1 MKKSVLYSIMV
12 FVLCLGFKAQA
23 QSPAI
28 TEYNAKLNSLTEE
41 IEEEILENLVNGAP
55 AMIFI
60 SADSN
65 QPKAYQRSGEQIKM
79 MMLNQP
85 ADLTLL
91 LNAYKG
97 QLEAVRVINIEWN
110 GTDNF
115 TFPTNLLEQLPS
127 IQYVYIRSY
136 QDLSKAKIEAAFQGL
151 IQLLSGQTEVEVEI
165 LYSTMEQP
173 Q

>member
-1 MKKSVLYSIMV
+1 MRKSVFYSIMV
-12 FVLCLGFKAQA
+12 LVLCLGFKAQA
-23 QSPAI
+23 QSLI
-28 TEYNAKLNSLTEE
+28 TEYNAKLSGLTGMEK
-41 IEEEILENLVNGAP
+41 EILEDLVNGAP

-60 SADSN
+60 SADSD

-85 ADLTLL
+85 ADLTRL

-110 GTDNF
+110 GSDNF

-127 IQYVYIRSY
+127 MQYVYIRSY
-136 QDLSKAKIEAAFQGL
+136 QDLSKEDIEAAFQGL
-151 IQLLSGQTEVEVEI
+151 IQLLSEQTEVEVEI
-165 LYSTMEQP
+165 LYSVMEQP

>member
-1 MKKSVLYSIMV
+1 MVL
-12 FVLCLGFKAQA
+12 VLCLGFKAQA
-23 QSPAI
+23 QSLV
-28 TEYNAKLNSLTEE
+28 TEYNAKLSGLTGMEK
-41 IEEEILENLVNGAP
+41 EILEDLVNGAP

-60 SADSN
+60 SADSD

-85 ADLTLL
+85 ADLTRL

-110 GTDNF
+110 GSDNF

-127 IQYVYIRSY
+127 MQYVYIRSY
-136 QDLSKAKIEAAFQGL
+136 QDLSKTKIEAAFQGL

-165 LYSTMEQP
+165 LYSVMEQP

>member
-1 MKKSVLYSIMV
+1 MRKSVFYSIMV
-12 FVLCLGFKAQA
+12 LVLCLGFKAQA
-23 QSPAI
+23 QSLV
-28 TEYNAKLNSLTEE
+28 TEYNAKLSGLTGMEK
-41 IEEEILENLVNGAP
+41 EILEDLVNGAP

-60 SADSN
+60 SADSD

-85 ADLTLL
+85 ADLTRL

-110 GTDNF
+110 GSDNF

-127 IQYVYIRSY
+127 MQYVYIRSY
-136 QDLSKAKIEAAFQGL
+136 QDLSKTKIEAAFQGL

-165 LYSTMEQP
+165 LYSVMEQP

>member
-1 MKKSVLYSIMV
+1 MRKSVFYSIMAL
-12 FVLCLGFKAQA
+12 VLCLGFKAQA
-23 QSPAI
+23 QSLI
-28 TEYNAKLNSLTEE
+28 TEYNAKLSGLTGMEK
-41 IEEEILENLVNGAP
+41 EILEDLVNGAP

-60 SADSN
+60 SADSD

-85 ADLTLL
+85 ADLTRL

-110 GTDNF
+110 GSDNF

-127 IQYVYIRSY
+127 MQYVYIRSY
-136 QDLSKAKIEAAFQGL
+136 QDLSKTKIEAAFQGL

-165 LYSTMEQP
+165 LYSVMEQP

>member
-1 MKKSVLYSIMV
+1 MRKSVFYSIMV
-12 FVLCLGFKAQA
+12 LVLCLGFKAQA
-23 QSPAI
+23 QSLI
-28 TEYNAKLNSLTEE
+28 TEYNAKLSGLTGMEK
-41 IEEEILENLVNGAP
+41 EILEDLVNGAP

-60 SADSN
+60 SADSD

-85 ADLTLL
+85 ADLTRL

-110 GTDNF
+110 GSDNF

-127 IQYVYIRSY
+127 MQYVYIRSY
-136 QDLSKAKIEAAFQGL
+136 QDLSKTKIEAAFQGL

-165 LYSTMEQP
+165 LYSVMEQP

>member
-1 MKKSVLYSIMV
+1 MRKSVFYSIMV
-12 FVLCLGFKAQA
+12 LVLCLGFKAQA
-23 QSPAI
+23 QSLI
-28 TEYNAKLNSLTEE
+28 TEYNAKLSGLTGMEK
-41 IEEEILENLVNGAP
+41 EILEDLVNGAP

-60 SADSN
+60 SADSD

-85 ADLTLL
+85 ADLTRL

-110 GTDNF
+110 GSDNF

-127 IQYVYIRSY
+127 MQYVYIRSY
-136 QDLSKAKIEAAFQGL
+136 ENLTSSLIASSFQT
-151 IQLLSGQTEVEVEI
+151 LLANLDYDEDAVEI
-165 LYSTMEQP
+165 LFTTMEQP